1 MREILG
7 RRRKSGPTMLD
18 AAMAYATRW
27 TWQVV
32 PGVGLDPRSP
42 GGRDCACG
50 RPDCPV
56 PGAHPHD
63 PGLLGA
69 TDDAR
74 MVRWWWTRRPDAPI
88 VLATGSRVSAVSLPA
103 VAGARALETLRAS
116 GTRIGPVLTTPTRC
130 SLLVAP
136 YALAELGELL
146 DRHDWVPTSLRYHG
160 QGGFVVLPPSRPGA
174 PGPEPA
180 AHWVRAPVQ
189 QAPDGL
195 PWLPQIAEVVDA
207 LVEAGRTAPDG
218 RRLRY

>member
-32 PGVGLDPRSP
+32 PGAGLDPRSP
-42 GGRDCACG
+42 GGRDCSCD

-63 PGLLGA
+63 PGLLAA

-74 MVRWWWTRRPDAPI
+74 MVRWWWTHRPDAPI
-88 VLATGSRVSAVSLPA
+88 VLATGARVSAVSLPA
-103 VAGARALETLRAS
+103 AAAARALETLRAS

-130 SLLVAP
+130 TLLVAP

-160 QGGFVVLPPSRPGA
+160 QGGFVVLPPSPAGA
-174 PGPEPA
+174 PGTA
-180 AHWVRAPVQ
+180 ARWVRAPVQ

-195 PWLPQIAEVVDA
+195 PWLPEIAAVVDA